1 MREMTEGQE
10 NQESE
15 GAEPPAGPPPSRLRR
30 ALAVIGP
37 GVLVAATGVGAG
49 DLATAAFTGSAL
61 GVTVLWAVLLGAGLK
76 LALTEGLARFQLA
89 TGETLLEGAVRRL
102 GPWVAWIFLPYLL
115 LWSFFVGSAL
125 MSACGVTLVAM
136 VPVLEPATGKVVFG
150 AASSLLGL
158 GLVSLGGFKV
168 FERVMAGSIGL
179 LFVVVLVLA
188 VLLWPGAGVV
198 AQGLIPSGAAFAP
211 ENLGWT
217 VALIGGVGGTLTVLS
232 YGYWIREEG
241 RSGLGELTTCRL
253 DLATGYAVTALF
265 GLAMVVIGAA
275 VELHAGGGAKL
286 IVELASLLES
296 KLGRAWRWVFLLG
309 CFGAVFSSLLGVWQ
323 SVPYLFADFLA
334 QVRGEATPG
343 AAVDVEGR
351 PYRAYLWGLALVP
364 LAGLFLQFKS
374 IQKLYAV
381 IGACFLPLL
390 AVTLLAL
397 NRERHVGAARNGP
410 LATLSLVATL
420 AFFAFVAWRKLS

>member
-1 MREMTEGQE
+1 VTE
-10 NQESE
+10 ESTSQDE
-15 GAEPPAGPPPSRLRR
+15 EQSATSRLRR

-49 DLATAAFTGSAL
+49 DLATAAFTGSEL
-61 GVTVLWAVLLGAGLK
+61 GVTVLWAVILGAGLK
-76 LALTEGLARFQLA
+76 LALTEGLTRFQLA

-102 GPWVAWIFLPYLL
+102 GRWVAWIFLPYLL

-125 MSACGVTLVAM
+125 MSACGVTLVAIA
-136 VPVLEPATGKVVFG
+136 PVLEPATGKIVFG
-150 AASSLLGL
+150 AASSLVGL
-158 GLVSLGGFKV
+158 ALISFGGFRV
-168 FERVMAGSIGL
+168 FERVMGLSIGL
-179 LFVVVLVLA
+179 LFLVVLILA
-188 VLLWPGAGVV
+188 AHLWPGTGPVLR
-198 AQGLIPSGAAFAP
+198 GLIPSGKDFGA
-211 ENLGWT
+211 NLGWT

-241 RSGLGELTTCRL
+241 RAGLEELPTCRL

-275 VELHAGGGAKL
+275 VELPRGGGAKL
-286 IVELASLLES
+286 IVELGALLEA
-296 KLGRAWRWVFLLG
+296 KLGATWRGVFLLG

-323 SVPYLFADFLA
+323 SVPYLFADFFG
-334 QVRGEATPG
+334 QIRGTAASGE
-343 AAVDVEGR
+343 AVDVSGR
-351 PYRAYLWGLALVP
+351 PYRAYLWGLALIP
-364 LAGLFLQFKS
+364 LAGLFLEFKA

-397 NRERHVGAARNGP
+397 NRERHVGQARNGP
-410 LATLSLVATL
+410 LATLALVATL
-420 AFFAFVAWRKLS
+420 SFFAFVAWRKLAG